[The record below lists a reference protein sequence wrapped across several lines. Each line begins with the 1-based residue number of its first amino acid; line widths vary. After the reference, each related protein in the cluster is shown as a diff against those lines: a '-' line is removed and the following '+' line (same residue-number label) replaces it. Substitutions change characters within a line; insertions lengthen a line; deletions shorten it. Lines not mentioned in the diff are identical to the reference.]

1 MDRTTGDGGRS
12 LTTCCEAT
20 SVLADGVPRNFCGCS
35 SVGRARPRHESWVI
49 GATSSRLV
57 IRSTSGVS
65 FHSVAAR
72 HGVGGAGCARPL
84 ARPRAARHHIRRDA
98 RVWAQPKWISIALV
112 AQQAEQPPCKRQ
124 AARSNRR
131 RGHHQSSRVRLDGR
145 GHHSFK
151 VDTRVRIPHATPAQG
166 TLVELTLR
174 GGNRPQRLGGAG
186 TRDRMDRIASLTQW
200 PECRPV

>member
-1 MDRTTGDGGRS
+1 MAERGHAMA
-12 LTTCCEAT
+12 E
-20 SVLADGVPRNFCGCS
+20 
-35 SVGRARPRHESWVI
+35 
-49 GATSSRLV
+49 ATSSRLV

-65 FHSVAAR
+65 MHSEATR
-72 HGVGGAGCARPL
+72 HGVGGPGCARPL

-186 TRDRMDRIASLTQW
+186 TRDRMDFSGGVAQH
-200 PECRPV
+200 PEEQPPCKRQAAGSNPVTSTKKSTPR

>member
-131 RGHHQSSRVRLDGR
+131 RGHNQSSRVRLDGR

-166 TLVELTLR
+166 IFVELTLR
-174 GGNRPQRLGGAG
+174 GGNRPHRLGGAG

-200 PECRPV
+200 SECRPV